1 MIKLESKETNERKF
15 NSEIIEYIFLIFGVV
30 LIAFTSLYSY
40 LLFHS
45 MAEMFSVIISGGI
58 FFVGWNSRKYMNK
71 SFFLVL
77 GVSSLFIGI
86 FDLIH
91 SLSYSE
97 MQIFTNFDANL
108 PTSLWIA
115 ARYLQSF
122 SLLIASLLITKSVK
136 PSYLLITYTMIFAI
150 LTILIFNNAFPIC
163 YIEGLGITPFKI
175 ISEYI
180 IILIMLSSLLVII
193 KNRTEFDKKVF
204 LLIICS
210 TLIVIIAELAF
221 TFYIGVTEFAN
232 LVGHLFRI
240 IAFYLLYKSIIQIGI
255 EKPFDLLLR
264 KTKRSELELKNII
277 KHSGA
282 GITMLDEN
290 GRYLLINEKAA
301 NDLGGNP
308 EDFIGKTLFD
318 IFPKETAED
327 YLSSNRDL
335 IEYGKSRAYQ
345 RTFDLPIG
353 KKTYWIVEQPLN
365 DSEETNSSLLS
376 VTTDITE
383 LKLAE
388 DEIKKR
394 EYDLKERI
402 KELTCLYNIS
412 KLTEQFD
419 VPNKYIFERALF
431 YILPAWQFP
440 HITCVRILYKD
451 EEFKTANFK
460 ETKWFLKSLIK
471 EFGKIIGS
479 IEVFYLEKLPEKDE
493 GPFFKDER
501 SLINAISEMIGSF
514 IERKSSGER
523 IRNLS
528 RFPSENPNPVLR
540 VNNKRVIY
548 INRIGLEM
556 FNIDEGSLIP
566 DFLELS
572 IQSALE
578 KKVIQELELKVNS
591 QIYSLVITPVEN
603 EDYVNIYGMDIT
615 ERKQAEQ
622 RLSHLISTVSHELRT
637 PITVLLMSIEF
648 LTKNKESL
656 TDELEERL
664 INAISRNIQL
674 LNQLAEDILLMSRI
688 DEHRFELDLKK
699 FNLLEVINEILYL
712 MEPIANERL
721 INFVVDVDNT
731 LELLGDPKRIDQ
743 VFRIIIDNA
752 IKYSPENSKVEIR
765 ATDNYQGKYNNNKV
779 PGVLFEFKDY
789 GRGIPKEEFS
799 HIFERFFR
807 ASNVHGVSGSGLGLA
822 IAKDIIEA
830 HNGNI
835 IVESELD
842 KGTICYVFFPQTNE
856 LNKF

>member
-1 MIKLESKETNERKF
+1 MRKLKETDIKSILNP
-15 NSEIIEYIFLIFGVV
+15 EILEFLGLILGVI
-30 LIAFTSLYSY
+30 LIAFTSLYSF

-45 MAEMFSVIISGGI
+45 VAEMFSVIISGGI
-58 FFVGWNSRKYMNK
+58 FFVGWNSRKYMNN
-71 SFFLVL
+71 SFFLIL

-91 SLSYSE
+91 SLSYSD
-97 MQIFTNFDANL
+97 MQIFTNYDANL
-108 PTSLWIA
+108 STSLWIA
-115 ARYLQSF
+115 TRFLQSCSIF
-122 SLLIASLLITKSVK
+122 IASFMITRSLKSNYVFIV
-136 PSYLLITYTMIFAI
+136 YLCTFII
-150 LTILIFNNAFPIC
+150 LSILIFTNAFPVC
-163 YIEGLGITPFKI
+163 YIEGIGLTPFKI

-180 IILIMLSSLLVII
+180 ITLILLTSLLNII
-193 KNRTEFDKKVF
+193 KNRIEFDKKVF
-204 LLIICS
+204 LLIVIS
-210 TLIVIIAELAF
+210 TLIAVIAELIF
-221 TFYIGVTEFAN
+221 TFYIGITDFYDI
-232 LVGHLFRI
+232 VGHLFRI

-255 EKPFDLLLR
+255 EKPFNLLFR
-264 KTKRSELELKNII
+264 KIKRSELELKNII

-290 GRYLLINEKAA
+290 GMYLLVNEKAA
-301 NDLGGNP
+301 KDLGGNP
-308 EDFIGKTLFD
+308 EDFIGKTLFNT
-318 IFPKETAED
+318 FPKEIAED
-327 YLSSNRDL
+327 YISSNKDV
-335 IEYGKSRAYQ
+335 IQYGKSRAYQ
-345 RTFDLPIG
+345 RTFNLPIG
-353 KKTYWIVEQPLN
+353 KKTYWIVEQPLK
-365 DSEETNSSLLS
+365 DLEEDYTVLLS
-376 VTTDITE
+376 VATDITE
-383 LKLAE
+383 RKLAE
-388 DEIKKR
+388 DEIKKS
-394 EYDLKERI
+394 EYDLHERV
-402 KELTCLYNIS
+402 KELTCLYSIS
-412 KLTEQFD
+412 KLTEQLD
-419 VPNKYIFERALF
+419 VPIRHILEKTLSYIP
-431 YILPAWQFP
+431 PAWQFP
-440 HITCVRILYKD
+440 QITCARILYKD
-451 EEFKTANFK
+451 IELKTTNFK
-460 ETKWFLKSLIK
+460 VTKWFLKAFIK
-471 EFGKIIGS
+471 EFGKIVGS
-479 IEVFYLEKLPEKDE
+479 IEVYYLEKMLDDDKD
-493 GPFFKDER
+493 PFFKEER
-501 SLINAISEMIGSF
+501 NLINVISEMLGSF
-514 IERKSSGER
+514 IERKDSGER
-523 IRNLS
+523 IRDLS

-540 VNNKRVIY
+540 VNNRVVIY
-548 INRIGLEM
+548 TNKIGQEL
-556 FNIDEGSLIP
+556 FNIEEGSPIP
-566 DFLELS
+566 EFLEFS
-572 IQSALE
+572 TKFALE
-578 KKVIQELELKVNS
+578 NKEIQELELKANN
-591 QIYSLVITPVEN
+591 QIYTLVITPVEN
-603 EDYVNIYGMDIT
+603 EEYANIYGMNIT

-699 FNLLEVINEILYL
+699 FKLLEVINEILYL

-822 IAKDIIEA
+822 IAKDIVEA

-835 IVESELD
+835 IVESELN